1 MTKADLIDAIA
12 KDANL
17 SKADAGRALN
27 AALDAITGEL
37 KKEEKISLVG
47 FGTFSLTKRPK
58 RKGRNPQTGESITI
72 PARKVPRFTPG
83 KALKDTVQRK
93 R

>member
-12 KDANL
+12 KDADL

-47 FGTFSLTKRPK
+47 FGTFSLAKRPK

>member
-47 FGTFSLTKRPK
+47 FGTFSLAKRPK

>member
-17 SKADAGRALN
+17 SKADAGRALT
-27 AALDAITGEL
+27 AALDAITTEL

-47 FGTFSLTKRPK
+47 FGTFSLAKRPK

>member
-1 MTKADLIDAIA
+1 MTKADLIEAIA

-47 FGTFSLTKRPK
+47 FGTFSLAKRPK

>member
-12 KDANL
+12 KEANL

-47 FGTFSLTKRPK
+47 FGTFSLAKRPK

-83 KALKDTVQRK
+83 KALKETVQRK

>member
-1 MTKADLIDAIA
+1 MTKADLIEAIA

-47 FGTFSLTKRPK
+47 FGTFSLAKRPK

-83 KALKDTVQRK
+83 KALKETVQRK

>member
-17 SKADAGRALN
+17 SKADAGRALT
-27 AALDAITGEL
+27 AALDAITTEL
-37 KKEEKISLVG
+37 KKEEKVSLVG

>member
-47 FGTFSLTKRPK
+47 FGTFSLAKRPK

-83 KALKDTVQRK
+83 KALKETVQRK

>member
-17 SKADAGRALN
+17 TKADAGRALN

-47 FGTFSLTKRPK
+47 FGTFSLAKRPK